1 MSSRRRHTRSS
12 RDPGAQRASRLNEL
26 LREIIAE
33 ELRRIDDERLE
44 WVSVTHVRTD
54 RSLDQAIVSYT
65 AALGDGDDEAELI
78 DVFEEY
84 RPRLQAAINRQTNLR
99 RTPPLMFQPDA
110 QLRSANRIEELLAS
124 ERSRPG
130 NEPEAA
136 TTSEEE

>member
-12 RDPGAQRASRLNEL
+12 RDPGAQRSSRLNEL

-44 WVSVTHVRTD
+44 WVSVTHVQTD

-65 AALGDGDDEAELI
+65 AALSDGDDEAELV
-78 DVFEEY
+78 DVFLEY

-99 RTPPLMFQPDA
+99 RTPPLIFEPDA
-110 QLRSANRIEELLAS
+110 QLRSANRIEELLAV
-124 ERSRPG
+124 ERARPG
-130 NEPEAA
+130 NPD
-136 TTSEEE
+136 EEE